1 MGKPDSL
8 DGSAAMRRGH
18 RVLNE
23 CLHWSPP
30 SRVPFQAAES
40 FRAKSP
46 HFKKT
51 LVPRRRR
58 CDPFYDRSRRKE
70 QKENDQ
76 LRKSQTY
83 YSAFRQAIES
93 PENFIVFHEHHCR
106 SHEQP

>member
-23 CLHWSPP
+23 CLRWTPP

-46 HFKKT
+46 HLKET
-51 LVPRRRR
+51 LVPRRRH
-58 CDPFYDRSRRKE
+58 CDPFHDRSRGKE
-70 QKENDQ
+70 QKKNDQ
-76 LRKSQTY
+76 LR
-83 YSAFRQAIES
+83 
-93 PENFIVFHEHHCR
+93 R
-106 SHEQP
+106 SRRAK